1 MEGKGPPAGLCLWS
15 CMRASAFMRMYVWTF
30 SRHYTHSEGEIA
42 GVFIAQGFSALE
54 TGSETE
60 SGNKYQHGPGYEVA
74 QPLSAYL
81 CLFSNKISLLDI
93 VAFVFKNRFDGK

>member
-1 MEGKGPPAGLCLWS
+1 MCGLSQGIILILKVKLQES
-15 CMRASAFMRMYVWTF
+15 LLPKASLPWRLDLKRKVGISM
-30 SRHYTHSEGEIA
+30 
-42 GVFIAQGFSALE
+42 
-54 TGSETE
+54 
-60 SGNKYQHGPGYEVA
+60 HGPGYEVA